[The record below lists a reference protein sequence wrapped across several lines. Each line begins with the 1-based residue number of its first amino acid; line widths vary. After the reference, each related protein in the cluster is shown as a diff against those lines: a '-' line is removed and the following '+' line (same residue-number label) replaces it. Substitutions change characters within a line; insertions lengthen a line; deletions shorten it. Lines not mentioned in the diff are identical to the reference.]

1 MATNFWELLQQH
13 QGDLTK
19 SGRTVA
25 DYLVQHAAE
34 AQYLSIS
41 SLAREC
47 KVAEA
52 TVFRFC
58 RALGFEGY
66 HEMRI
71 ALAQWDED
79 GFYDMVEQHLAALRE
94 QYRDYVRAD
103 VFGQNPYFRYFRKF
117 KKTYPVM
124 MQFESVLLKGRE
136 FPRWNAVTAV
146 PFLAELETHVLC
158 GTHDVDCLMGPVE
171 LYQAEA
177 REPFAG
183 LRGDEV
189 HTYPGDV
196 TGRDAGG
203 IIFSMIAGADER
215 TCAREE
221 SRHVFYPVFG
231 VPGQAPDALRSAQTR
246 MAEYAA
252 LLAKDA
258 QIACEWI

>member
-1 MATNFWELLQQH
+1 MVQI
-13 QGDLTK
+13 TK
-19 SGRTVA
+19 ESGMQSAAIPFAWVE
-25 DYLVQHAAE
+25 VQ
-34 AQYLSIS
+34 YPD
-41 SLAREC
+41 
-47 KVAEA
+47 K
-52 TVFRFC
+52 
-58 RALGFEGY
+58 
-66 HEMRI
+66 
-71 ALAQWDED
+71 AQWDED
-79 GFYDMVEQHLAALRE
+79 GFYNMVEQHLAALRE

-158 GTHDVDCLMGPVE
+158 GTHDVDRLMGPVE
-171 LYQAEA
+171 LYQAE
-177 REPFAG
+177 EKTPFEG

-203 IIFSMIAGADER
+203 IIFSMIAGADAR
-215 TCAREE
+215 TCARAE

-231 VPGQAPDALRSAQTR
+231 VPGQAPDALRSAQAR

-258 QIACEWI
+258 QIAWELI

>member
-1 MATNFWELLQQH
+1 MVQI
-13 QGDLTK
+13 TK
-19 SGRTVA
+19 ENGMQSAGVPFA
-25 DYLVQHAAE
+25 WVEVQ
-34 AQYLSIS
+34 YPD
-41 SLAREC
+41 
-47 KVAEA
+47 K
-52 TVFRFC
+52 
-58 RALGFEGY
+58 
-66 HEMRI
+66 
-71 ALAQWDED
+71 AQWDET
-79 GFYDMVEQHLAALRE
+79 GFYDMVERHVAALRE
-94 QYRDYVRAD
+94 QYREYVRAD

-203 IIFSMIAGADER
+203 IIFSMILGFFILGEPVKFTSVIGGALVAAASVMVYVYNNRSNKKAGDE
-215 TCAREE
+215 T
-221 SRHVFYPVFG
+221 
-231 VPGQAPDALRSAQTR
+231 T
-246 MAEYAA
+246 
-252 LLAKDA
+252 K
-258 QIACEWI
+258 

>member
-1 MATNFWELLQQH
+1 MVQI
-13 QGDLTK
+13 TK
-19 SGRTVA
+19 ENGMQSAGVPFA
-25 DYLVQHAAE
+25 WVEVQ
-34 AQYLSIS
+34 YPD
-41 SLAREC
+41 
-47 KVAEA
+47 K
-52 TVFRFC
+52 
-58 RALGFEGY
+58 
-66 HEMRI
+66 
-71 ALAQWDED
+71 AQWDET
-79 GFYDMVEQHLAALRE
+79 GFYDMVEQHVAALRE
-94 QYRDYVRAD
+94 QYREYVRAD

-158 GTHDVDCLMGPVE
+158 GTHDIDRLMGPVE

-203 IIFSMIAGADER
+203 IIFSMIAGADSR
-215 TCAREE
+215 TCVHPD

-231 VPGQAPDALRSAQTR
+231 TPDTAPAVIEDALETLAGFVRTICPGAKIESA
-246 MAEYAA
+246 M
-252 LLAKDA
+252 L
-258 QIACEWI
+258 

>member
-1 MATNFWELLQQH
+1 MVQI
-13 QGDLTK
+13 TK
-19 SGRTVA
+19 ENGMQSAGVPFA
-25 DYLVQHAAE
+25 WVEVQ
-34 AQYLSIS
+34 YPD
-41 SLAREC
+41 
-47 KVAEA
+47 K
-52 TVFRFC
+52 
-58 RALGFEGY
+58 
-66 HEMRI
+66 
-71 ALAQWDED
+71 AQWDET
-79 GFYDMVEQHLAALRE
+79 GFYDMVEQHVAALRE
-94 QYRDYVRAD
+94 QYREYVRAD

-171 LYQAEA
+171 LYQAE
-177 REPFAG
+177 EKTPFEG

-215 TCAREE
+215 TWCAGGKPPCVLPRLRRARTGHPTHCAARRRAWRNTQRS
-221 SRHVFYPVFG
+221 SRRMR
-231 VPGQAPDALRSAQTR
+231 RSR
-246 MAEYAA
+246 VN
-252 LLAKDA
+252 
-258 QIACEWI
+258 

>member
-1 MATNFWELLQQH
+1 MVQI
-13 QGDLTK
+13 TK
-19 SGRTVA
+19 ENGMQSAAIPFAWVE
-25 DYLVQHAAE
+25 VQ
-34 AQYLSIS
+34 YPD
-41 SLAREC
+41 
-47 KVAEA
+47 K
-52 TVFRFC
+52 
-58 RALGFEGY
+58 
-66 HEMRI
+66 
-71 ALAQWDED
+71 AQWDEA

-124 MQFESVLLKGRE
+124 M
-136 FPRWNAVTAV
+136 
-146 PFLAELETHVLC
+146 PFLVELETHVLC
-158 GTHDVDCLMGPVE
+158 GTHDIDRLMGPVE

-231 VPGQAPDALRSAQTR
+231 VPGQEPDALRSAQTR

>member
-1 MATNFWELLQQH
+1 MLQI
-13 QGDLTK
+13 TK
-19 SGRTVA
+19 GPT
-25 DYLVQHAAE
+25 LQE
-34 AQYLSIS
+34 AQIPFAWVEVRYPDKES
-41 SLAREC
+41 
-47 KVAEA
+47 
-52 TVFRFC
+52 
-58 RALGFEGY
+58 
-66 HEMRI
+66 
-71 ALAQWDED
+71 WDEA
-79 GFYDMVEQHLAALRE
+79 GFYAMVDEHLAALCER
-94 QYRDYVRAD
+94 YRDYVRAD
-103 VFGQNPYFRYFRKF
+103 VFGQNPYFRFFRKF
-117 KKTYPVM
+117 KKTFPVM

-136 FPRWNAVTAV
+136 FPKSNAVTAV

-171 LYQAEA
+171 LYQAE
-177 REPFAG
+177 EKTPFEG

-203 IIFSMIAGADER
+203 IIFSMIAGVDER

-258 QIACEWI
+258 QIACELI